1 MEEGKDTYM
10 TYKILGMVLII
21 VGCGGAGFSMAANH
35 RMEEKS
41 LRQLVGILDYMECE
55 LQYRLTTLPELCRN
69 ASKEFCGVP
78 GKILYELSNEIESQI
93 APDVACCMQAVLGR
107 NKRISPITMEI
118 LEQLGMSIG
127 RFDLEGQLKGLNAV
141 RNECKRNI
149 DALSNNKEVRLRNYQ
164 TLGLCAGAALAILLI

>member
-1 MEEGKDTYM
+1 M

-93 APDVACCMQAVLGR
+93 APNVACCMQAVLGR